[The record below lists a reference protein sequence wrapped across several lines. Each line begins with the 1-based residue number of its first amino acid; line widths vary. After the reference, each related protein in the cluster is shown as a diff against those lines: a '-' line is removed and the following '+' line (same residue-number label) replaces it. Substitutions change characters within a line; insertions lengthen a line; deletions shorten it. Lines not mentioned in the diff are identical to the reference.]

1 MIQKKKNWWKS
12 IASFLL
18 VLCTMPLGHAMMII
32 MENTMTPAAVHCSA
46 FCMGLAGLLLVIGGV
61 FVRGD
66 TRQTVCG
73 LIGGLLFWTGWVE
86 FLFQYYATRW
96 GTQPEMENGEVVT
109 RPEYL
114 ILPASFGMWMMV
126 MMLYIFSTKN
136 GCNFINWW
144 QRMILRSHKNEIAA
158 RPMTHHTSIVTFME
172 LNMILWASYLLLM
185 FCYDRNFLGD
195 RHPITSIVAAG
206 CLLGSIFIFRKQLK
220 LSSWGANIRMAIATV
235 IVFWV
240 PVEVLGRLNF
250 FHEFWVE
257 PEKYATQIVSI
268 LVAFLVL
275 MVYIMMAAR
284 KRKAGE

>member
-1 MIQKKKNWWKS
+1 MNMKNNWWKA
-12 IASFLL
+12 IASFLV
-18 VLCTMPLGHAMMII
+18 VLFTMPLGHALMMI
-32 MENTMTPAAVHCSA
+32 MEKAMTPVVLHYSA
-46 FCMGLAGLLLVIGGV
+46 FLMGLVGLFIVITGV
-61 FVRGD
+61 FVKGD
-66 TRQTVCG
+66 TKQTIFG

-96 GTQPEMENGEVVT
+96 GTQPEIVNGEVVT
-109 RPEYL
+109 KPEYL
-114 ILPASFGMWMMV
+114 ILPASFGMWMM
-126 MMLYIFSTKN
+126 MMTLYIFSTKN

-144 QRMILRSHKNEIAA
+144 QRRLLGSRKNEIAA
-158 RPMTHHTSIVTFME
+158 RPMTRHTSLVTFME
-172 LNMILWASYLLLM
+172 VNMILWASYLLLM
-185 FCYDRNFLGD
+185 FCYDKNFLGD

-240 PVEVLGRLNF
+240 PIEVLGRLNF

-257 PEKYATQIVSI
+257 PEKYATQIFSI
-268 LVAFLVL
+268 LVAFVVL

-284 KRKAGE
+284 KKKVSE

>member
-61 FVRGD
+61 FVKGN

-126 MMLYIFSTKN
+126 MTLYIFSTKN

-185 FCYDRNFLGD
+185 FCYDKNFLGD

-268 LVAFLVL
+268 LVAFVVL

-284 KRKAGE
+284 KRKVSE